1 MSAPLRRTPE
11 EATLELAYR
20 SYCAHLRDTNGK
32 DRELWSLA
40 DGFGEE
46 VVVAC
51 EARRWLEVYQ
61 RRNTCAAGFA
71 GQGDPR
77 AEAAEWLRA
86 CAGVWLMGA
95 AAVSERTEPDAENR
109 RLARERSRRN
119 ADLYLKAARSLE
131 RVPA

>member
-1 MSAPLRRTPE
+1 MTAPLRRTPE

-40 DGFGEE
+40 EGFGED
-46 VVVAC
+46 VVIAC

-61 RRNTCAAGFA
+61 RRDE

-86 CAGVWLMGA
+86 CAGMWLQGA
-95 AAVSERTEPDAENR
+95 AAISERTEPDAEAR
-109 RLARERSRRN
+109 RLARVRARLN
-119 ADLYLKAARSLE
+119 AELYSQAARSLE
-131 RVPA
+131 KVPT